1 MSRIQFITEFLGKH
15 RENVNV
21 SFVAETE
28 DFLRTLFKII
38 WEIPFSECPHER
50 YFSLEEHN

>member
-1 MSRIQFITEFLGKH
+1 M
-15 RENVNV
+15 NV

-28 DFLRTLFKII
+28 NFLRTLFKII